1 MKLATFLKIICTGWL
16 IRPWGSMA
24 DLAGQQSGAASFSR
38 QKAAG
43 PGNFPAMHCAKMVI
57 LFLIKNYRRMRAML
71 IILLFHVTCL
81 QAQQTYVT
89 EKDIAY
95 YPASVAAKDAYINSQ
110 CKLDL
115 YYPKGSKNFP
125 TIVWFHGGGITGGRK
140 EIPHALMEKGCAV
153 VGVGYR
159 LSPKVKAPAYIE
171 DAAAAVAWVYQH
183 IQDYGGSSRLVFVA
197 GHSAGAYL
205 GMMIGLDKKYLKKYG
220 VDADS
225 IASLIPFSGHAIT
238 HFTIRSERGIKGTQ
252 AVIDE
257 YAPLYHVRNNAPP
270 MLLITGDREKELLGR
285 YEENAYLW
293 RMMKL
298 AGHTKTKLY
307 ELDGFDHG
315 GMAQPAFPLLL
326 KEVSTIKKELGMSK

>member
-1 MKLATFLKIICTGWL
+1 MIYNRISVSLIFL
-16 IRPWGSMA
+16 
-24 DLAGQQSGAASFSR
+24 
-38 QKAAG
+38 
-43 PGNFPAMHCAKMVI
+43 
-57 LFLIKNYRRMRAML
+57 
-71 IILLFHVTCL
+71 LLQVTYI

-89 EKDIAY
+89 AKDLAY
-95 YPASVAAKDAYINSQ
+95 YPAPVAEKDAYLSSQ

-115 YYPKGSKNFP
+115 YYPKGSKNFA

-140 EIPHALMEKGCAV
+140 EIPAALMEKGYAV

-183 IQDYGGSSRLVFVA
+183 IQSYGGNTRLIFVS

-205 GMMIGLDKKYLKKYG
+205 GMMIGLDKKYLNRYG
-220 VDADS
+220 IDADS
-225 IASLIPFSGHAIT
+225 IAGLIPFSGQAIT
-238 HFTIRSERGIKGTQ
+238 HFTIRTERGIKGTQ
-252 AVIDE
+252 PVIDE
-257 YAPLYHVRNNAPP
+257 YAPLFHVRNNAPP

-298 AGHTKTKLY
+298 AGHTKTRLY

-326 KEVSTIKKELGMSK
+326 KEVAAIKKELTQ